1 MNIQDNTQII
11 VEARKQFFKAIKEE
25 FHIRL
30 GVGSVGSVSNKM
42 SLYGNCWSAEVY
54 CYEAPHHD
62 IKFTVWNDKTNI
74 VGNTFRFYTANKKLT
89 EAIARELQRI
99 AADTD
104 RIPF

>member
-1 MNIQDNTQII
+1 M
-11 VEARKQFFKAIKEE
+11 KP
-25 FHIRL
+25 
-30 GVGSVGSVSNKM
+30 
-42 SLYGNCWSAEVY
+42 
-54 CYEAPHHD
+54 PHHD

>member
-30 GVGSVGSVSNKM
+30 DGDNKM
-42 SLYGNCWSAEVY
+42 SLYGDCWSAEVY

-62 IKFTVWNDKTNI
+62 IKFTQWNDKTSI
-74 VGNTFRFYTANKKLT
+74 VGNTYRFYTANKKLT
-89 EAIARELQRI
+89 EAIARELQRM
-99 AADTD
+99 AADED

>member
-11 VEARKQFFKAIKEE
+11 VQARQQFFKAIKEE

-30 GVGSVGSVSNKM
+30 GVGSDSNKM
-42 SLYGNCWSAEVY
+42 SLYGDCWSAEVY

-62 IKFTVWNDKTNI
+62 IKFTQWNDKTSI
-74 VGNTFRFYTANKKLT
+74 VGNTYRFYTANKKLT
-89 EAIARELQRI
+89 AAITRELQRI
-99 AADTD
+99 AADED